1 MPKLKVANRF
11 GIIPNALLNDPNI
24 SWKAK
29 GLFGYLQSKPDD
41 WDFAVNRIAQD
52 AKDGRDGTSNGL
64 VELEKHGYLHRE
76 KYKNDKGQWDIE
88 YTLFDVPSVC
98 LIKVWDNETITE
110 KPSRI
115 DEVSMT
121 ENPSTENPSTENT
134 ETIKERS
141 TKKEIVNKK
150 YKREDFLTWFDY
162 LDIKVWE
169 WIEKGTFTIYMDD
182 PFLNAKIIEFTES
195 RKQLKK
201 PMTPLAIEK
210 LIEKVKDW
218 FSSNRYTNIQIGTF
232 FDRSIECGWQWVFEQ
247 GFATQY
253 RMQQKNQ
260 YEKKDARTGFVFSNN
275 QQ

>member
-52 AKDGRDGTSNGL
+52 AKDGRDGTTNGL

-76 KYKNDKGQWDIE
+76 KFKNERGQWDIE
-88 YTLFDVPSVC
+88 YTLFDTPSVC
-98 LIKVWDNETITE
+98 LIKVWGTETITE
-110 KPSRI
+110 NTERTK
-115 DEVSMT
+115 EETMT
-121 ENPSTENPSTENT
+121 DFPSTDFPSTENT
-134 ETIKERS
+134 ETNKERN
-141 TKKEIVNKK
+141 TKKETVNKK
-150 YKREDFLTWFDY
+150 YKREDFLTGNDY

-169 WIEKGTFTIYMDD
+169 WIEKGTFTVYIED
-182 PFLNAKIIEFTES
+182 PFLNAKMIEFVES

-210 LIEKVKDW
+210 LIAKISDW
-218 FSSNRYTNIQIGTF
+218 FASKRYTNIQIGTF

-253 RMQQKNQ
+253 RMQQKNE
-260 YEKKDARTGFVFSNN
+260 YEKQGARKEFVFSN